1 MDASLIGFLA
11 VNLEGSQPLQRSLIG
26 HAATALAGPNA
37 WQPVKIK
44 LTNQTL
50 ILTARN
56 AFQTLTLGSKTVA
69 STDADQEI
77 RIWGTGDAVVG
88 PGWWDRC
95 AVVDGNYTGAFFH
108 GGMESEVSALHNDL
122 YRRINGGPWVL
133 ISSQV
138 PKQSTI
144 IDPIPNIGGLMNEY
158 KAVAISDLP
167 SSTDSNISE
176 VQIAEPGWCYAN
188 FGPGFSQL
196 LRIWGNVKL
205 TGAIK
210 REKEFHRYA
219 GRKRRVVT
227 FGEPVDLNLPISG
240 RITPDASSL
249 YEWEDLEEAGEVICW
264 RDPKGRRIFGV
275 LDGISHTHTH
285 PRLVDVSFTVEEIDY
300 AEPAAE

>member
-95 AVVDGNYTGAFFH
+95 AIVDGNYTGAFFH
-108 GGMESEVSALHNDL
+108 GGMESDVATTHNDI
-122 YRRINGGPWVL
+122 YRRIDGGPWVP
-133 ISSQV
+133 IASQV
-138 PKQSTI
+138 AKQSTVL
-144 IDPIPNIGGLMNEY
+144 DPLPSLNGRSEY
-158 KAVAISDLP
+158 RATAVSSLP
-167 SSTDSNISE
+167 SSADSNILE
-176 VQIAEPGWCYAN
+176 ERIAEPGWCYAN
-188 FGPGFSQL
+188 YGNGFSAF
-196 LRIWGNVKL
+196 LRIWGNMKL
-205 TGAIK
+205 AGAIK

-227 FGEPVDLNLPISG
+227 FGEPVDLNLSIAG

-249 YEWEDLEEAGEVICW
+249 YEWEALEAAGEIICW
-264 RDPKGRRIFGV
+264 RDPKGRRTFGV
-275 LDGISHTHTH
+275 LDGISYTHTH

-300 AEPAAE
+300 AEPTI

>member
-1 MDASLIGFLA
+1 MKFVDVDILDSETVVILARHYGQIIRIGGTYHIASGDDTYIVA
-11 VNLEGSQPLQRSLIG
+11 YGSG
-26 HAATALAGPNA
+26 
-37 WQPVKIK
+37 
-44 LTNQTL
+44 TL
-50 ILTARN
+50 S
-56 AFQTLTLGSKTVA
+56 LGS
-69 STDADQEI
+69 
-77 RIWGTGDAVVG
+77 GD
-88 PGWWDRC
+88 WDHLAIIAGRW
-95 AVVDGNYTGAFFH
+95 DGVYFD

-196 LRIWGNVKL
+196 LRIWGNMKL
-205 TGAIK
+205 SGAIK

-227 FGEPVDLNLPISG
+227 FGEPVDLNLSIAG
-240 RITPDASSL
+240 RITPDASRL
-249 YEWEDLEEAGEVICW
+249 YEWEALEAAGEIICW
-264 RDPKGRRIFGV
+264 RDPKGRRTFGV
-275 LDGISHTHTH
+275 IDGISHTHTH
-285 PRLVDVSFTVEEIDY
+285 PRLADMSFTVEEIDY
-300 AEPAAE
+300 AESTI